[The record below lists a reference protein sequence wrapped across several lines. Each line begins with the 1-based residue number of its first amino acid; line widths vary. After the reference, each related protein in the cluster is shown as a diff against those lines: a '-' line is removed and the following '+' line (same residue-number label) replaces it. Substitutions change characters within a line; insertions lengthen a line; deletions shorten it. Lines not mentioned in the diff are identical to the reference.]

1 MENQL
6 LLVDPSKFGIQES
19 SVKTLIGNLP
29 EIKTERDELVK
40 EFITL

>member
-19 SVKTLIGNLP
+19 SVKTLIGNLRLNP
-29 EIKTERDELVK
+29 EESQRTLVVG
-40 EFITL
+40 